1 MVARLLFGVPMP
13 AIEPGGLPLGSPF
26 GLFSTIFDALSFDRV
41 LTPLVSGVAGLAT
54 CVWSITL
61 PFFDAVFLC
70 CVLLFLIAELFFC
83 VSTSSSLHLE
93 PLFLGSGRCP
103 FWPFFVSLI
112 GVALLRKCLGLTQ
125 CS

>member
-26 GLFSTIFDALSFDRV
+26 GLFSTIFDALSLDCV
-41 LTPLVSGVAGLAT
+41 LIPLVSGVAGLAT
-54 CVWSITL
+54 TAWSITL

-70 CVLLFLIAELFFC
+70 CVLLFLIAELFLC
-83 VSTSSSLHLE
+83 VSTSPLLLLE
-93 PLFLGSGRCP
+93 PLFPGSDRCP

>member
-1 MVARLLFGVPMP
+1 MVARLLFGVPIP

-54 CVWSITL
+54 TAWSITL
-61 PFFDAVFLC
+61 PFLDAEFLC
-70 CVLLFLIAELFFC
+70 CDLLFFIAKLFLY
-83 VSTSSSLHLE
+83 VSTSPLLLLE
-93 PLFLGSGRCP
+93 PPFPGSNRCP
-103 FWPFFVSLI
+103 LWPFFVSLI

-125 CS
+125 CL